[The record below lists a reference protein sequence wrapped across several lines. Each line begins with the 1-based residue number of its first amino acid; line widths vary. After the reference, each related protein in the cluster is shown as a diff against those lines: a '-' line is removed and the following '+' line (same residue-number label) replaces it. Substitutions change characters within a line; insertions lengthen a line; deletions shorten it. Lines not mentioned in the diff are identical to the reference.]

1 MRVLRAMFRRLTA
14 GVIFTLLVG
23 LFVLVVFWNRT
34 VLSVPPGSVG
44 VMWYL
49 FFGGTRLTSP
59 VVEEGLHLT
68 FPWDRL
74 YIYDARLQSRDED
87 FIVISQDGLQFRMT
101 LTFRW
106 RVNPNTTP
114 ALQKLY
120 GPDYLESL
128 LVPEIGSVTREIVS
142 RYDVEMLVSDRRSI
156 VGKEVYEQLVS
167 RARANGIGAETALG
181 DTKNMSHARANGIS
195 AETASGDTKNVIM
208 LRDVLIREVDLPE
221 QLQKAIS
228 NKLEQAQ
235 IVGEY
240 KYRVERERLES
251 QRKAV
256 EAEGIRNFQETVTPA
271 ISDSYLKW
279 RGIEATMELSKS
291 PNSKVVIIGSG
302 QGGLPVILDG
312 FDRQTPVDQGA
323 APAAPPPPDSR

>member
-1 MRVLRAMFRRLTA
+1 MKILRSVFRRLTA
-14 GVIFTLLVG
+14 GIIFTLLVG
-23 LFVLVVFWNRT
+23 LFVLVVFWSRI

-49 FFGGTRLTSP
+49 FFGGTRITSP
-59 VVEEGLHLT
+59 VVKEGLHLT

-87 FIVISQDGLQFRMT
+87 FTVISQDGLQFRMT

-114 ALQKLY
+114 VLQKLY
-120 GPDYLESL
+120 GPDYLVSL
-128 LVPEIGSVTREIVS
+128 LVPEIGSITREIVS
-142 RYDVEMLVSDRRSI
+142 RYDVGMLVSDSRSV
-156 VGKEVYEQLVS
+156 VGKEIYDQVVS
-167 RARANGIGAETALG
+167 YTRENGVGAE
-181 DTKNMSHARANGIS
+181 I
-195 AETASGDTKNVIM
+195 ASGDTKNVIM

-221 QLQKAIS
+221 QLQKAIRD
-228 NKLEQAQ
+228 KLEQAQ
-235 IVGEY
+235 IVEEY
-240 KYRVERERLES
+240 KYRVDRERLES

-256 EAEGIRNFQETVTPA
+256 EAQGIRNFQETVTPA

-291 PNSKVVIIGSG
+291 PNSKIVIMGSG
-302 QGGLPVILDG
+302 EGGLPVILDG
-312 FDRQTPVDQGA
+312 FGREAPEVVSKGYSGA
-323 APAAPPPPDSR
+323 PSATTAP

>member
-1 MRVLRAMFRRLTA
+1 MKILRSVFRRLTA
-14 GVIFTLLVG
+14 GIIFTLLVG
-23 LFVLVVFWNRT
+23 LFVLVVFWNRI

-49 FFGGTRLTSP
+49 FFGGTRITSP

-87 FIVISQDGLQFRMT
+87 YVVISQDGLQFRMT

-120 GPDYLESL
+120 GPNYLESL

-142 RYDVEMLVSDRRSI
+142 RYDVGMLVSDRRSV
-156 VGKEVYEQLVS
+156 VGKEIYDQVVS
-167 RARANGIGAETALG
+167 YARENGVG
-181 DTKNMSHARANGIS
+181 
-195 AETASGDTKNVIM
+195 AETASGDTRNVIM

-221 QLQKAIS
+221 QLQKAIRA
-228 NKLEQAQ
+228 KLEQAQ
-235 IVGEY
+235 VVEEY
-240 KYRVERERLES
+240 KYRVDRERLES
-251 QRKAV
+251 QRKAI
-256 EAEGIRNFQETVTPA
+256 EAQGIRNFQETVTPA

-312 FDRQTPVDQGA
+312 FDRQTPVGQGA
-323 APAAPPPPDSR
+323 APAAPPPAGSK

>member
-1 MRVLRAMFRRLTA
+1 MKILRSVFRRLTA
-14 GVIFTLLVG
+14 GIIFTLLVG
-23 LFVLVVFWNRT
+23 LFVLVVFWNRI

-49 FFGGTRLTSP
+49 FFGGTRIASP

-87 FIVISQDGLQFRMT
+87 YVVISQDGLQFRMT

-106 RVNPNTTP
+106 RVNPNKTP

-142 RYDVEMLVSDRRSI
+142 RYDVGMLVSERRSV
-156 VGKEVYEQLVS
+156 VGKEVYDQLVS
-167 RARANGIGAETALG
+167 
-181 DTKNMSHARANGIS
+181 HARSNGVG

-221 QLQKAIS
+221 QLQKAIRD
-228 NKLEQAQ
+228 KLEQAQ
-235 IVGEY
+235 IVEEY
-240 KYRVERERLES
+240 KYRVDRERLES

-291 PNSKVVIIGSG
+291 PNSKIVIMGSG
-302 QGGLPVILDG
+302 EGGLPVILDG
-312 FDRQTPVDQGA
+312 FGREAPEVVSKGYSGA
-323 APAAPPPPDSR
+323 PSATTAP